1 MSFIVRE
8 RERFERT
15 DVPEPSPRRNL
26 IGAIVAAAALVAT
39 GIIVFLA
46 WNRASLESRM
56 GDTSLSDA
64 VSALSQYDQASPS
77 GGYAVSEDSISCT
90 LLLTADSLD
99 ERGATLSAARILAI
113 NSTQGTAAL
122 VNVPVDLALTVDD
135 APTTL
140 SELFSSQGYAACV
153 VPVGRAAGVSFDGV
167 ILATGDVIEEAA
179 QLAGSGTQNLV
190 RSASGFLSK
199 IRTNLD
205 ATGLLSLAEQLS
217 SIGTSNL
224 VTSDAAL
231 VAETTTDEEGATTE
245 TGRQILD
252 RTQLGVAI
260 GRFVPAE

>member
-8 RERFERT
+8 RERFERI

-26 IGAIVAAAALVAT
+26 IGAIVAVAALVVT
-39 GIIVFLA
+39 GVVVLLA

-64 VSALSQYDQASPS
+64 VSTLAQYDQASPS
-77 GGYAVSEDSISCT
+77 GGYTVSEDSISCM
-90 LLLTADSLD
+90 LLLTSDSLD
-99 ERGATLSAARILAI
+99 EQGGTLSAARILAI

-224 VTSDAAL
+224 ATSDAAL
-231 VAETTTDEEGATTE
+231 VAETATDEEGTTTE

-260 GRFVPAE
+260 GRFVSAE